1 MNRPRKSIA
10 ELLAERQAAASEAKP
25 IDPPAPINLRSPREP
40 EPDLEAIEPVPVAPD
55 LPAPQLNANES
66 IARPA
71 RLPPRPF
78 NPIPLN
84 DVCGARTRRGTLC
97 QSRELYRSGRCKH
110 HGGMSTG
117 PNSAAGKARVAMNG
131 RAPKKAKPMGTTENL
146 GSDLTKPDIDVE
158 GC

>member
-10 ELLAERQAAASEAKP
+10 ELLAERQAASSEAK
-25 IDPPAPINLRSPREP
+25 PAPINLRSPREP
-40 EPDLEAIEPVPVAPD
+40 EPEIEAIEPAPVAPD

-78 NPIPLN
+78 NPIPAN
-84 DVCGARTRRGTLC
+84 DVCGARTKRGTLC
-97 QSRELYRSGRCKH
+97 QSRDLYRSGRCKH

-117 PNSAAGKARVAMNG
+117 PKSAAGKARVAMNG
-131 RAPKKAKPMGTTENL
+131 LAPKKAKPMDT
-146 GSDLTKPDIDVE
+146 
-158 GC
+158 

>member
-10 ELLAERQAAASEAKP
+10 ELLAERQAAAPEAKP
-25 IDPPAPINLRSPREP
+25 APIYLRSPREP
-40 EPDLEAIEPVPVAPD
+40 EPEPEAIEPAPVAPD

-78 NPIPLN
+78 NPIPAN
-84 DVCGARTRRGTLC
+84 DVCGARTKRGTLC
-97 QSRELYRSGRCKH
+97 QSRDLYRSGRCKH

-117 PNSAAGKARVAMNG
+117 PKSAAGKARVAMNG
-131 RAPKKAKPMGTTENL
+131 LAPKKAKPMDT
-146 GSDLTKPDIDVE
+146 
-158 GC
+158 